1 MESRGFGGFLLAITI
16 GVSAIVMSL
25 PLGIILA
32 LARQS
37 DLPIVKGFAEAMGV
51 TVTAAT
57 LVGGGAA
64 TASAQTL
71 PSFIPQHLIPAHL
84 APQVEGIVSQVR
96 AALPPEAWAAV
107 GSSEMAYGDVA
118 AFGVTGGLRE
128 GIIREIDAY
137 RIAQEALANVAKHAR
152 ARRADVALA
161 KLHESDATLAA
172 VAEECP
178 RGCTHLPDAP
188 DCAIV
193 EAVAEGRLG
202 DRGAARLDS
211 LQRLLQTFAD
221 KAEQL
226 PGR

>member
-1 MESRGFGGFLLAITI
+1 MRTRLTASLATI
-16 GVSAIVMSL
+16 A
-25 PLGIILA
+25 
-32 LARQS
+32 
-37 DLPIVKGFAEAMGV
+37 
-51 TVTAAT
+51 VTAAT

-137 RIAQEALANVAKHAR
+137 RIAHGRGALAPN
-152 ARRADVALA
+152 ADLDREAQA
-161 KLHESDATLAA
+161 WADRLAA
-172 VAEECP
+172 RDEVIHNTALINRGHGENIVAA
-178 RGCTHLPDAP
+178 GTH
-188 DCAIV
+188 CGAICLV
-193 EAVAEGRLG
+193 DLWKNSPGHNENL
-202 DRGAARLDS
+202 LDPGYRS
-211 LQRLLQTFAD
+211 AGMGIAYSGNGKVFVVHNFASD
-221 KAEQL
+221 L
-226 PGR
+226 

>member
-1 MESRGFGGFLLAITI
+1 MRTRLTASLATI
-16 GVSAIVMSL
+16 A
-25 PLGIILA
+25 
-32 LARQS
+32 
-37 DLPIVKGFAEAMGV
+37 
-51 TVTAAT
+51 VTAAT

-137 RIAQEALANVAKHAR
+137 RIAHGRGALAPN
-152 ARRADVALA
+152 ADLDREAQA
-161 KLHESDATLAA
+161 WADRLAA
-172 VAEECP
+172 RDEVIHNTALINRGHGENIVAA
-178 RGCTHLPDAP
+178 GTH
-188 DCAIV
+188 CGAICLV
-193 EAVAEGRLG
+193 DLWKNSPGHNENL
-202 DRGAARLDS
+202 LDPGYRS
-211 LQRLLQTFAD
+211 AGMGIAYSGNGKVFVVHNFAY
-221 KAEQL
+221 
-226 PGR
+226 